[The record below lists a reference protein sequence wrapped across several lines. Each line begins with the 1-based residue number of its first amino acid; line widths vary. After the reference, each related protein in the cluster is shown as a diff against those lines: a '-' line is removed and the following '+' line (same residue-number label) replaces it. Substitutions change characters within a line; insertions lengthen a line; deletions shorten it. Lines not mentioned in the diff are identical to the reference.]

1 VSEAVDY
8 LLGELDPAE
17 TARFEAALERDAAL
31 RAEVERLRPVVT
43 RLDALPSE
51 AWAEVEPP
59 PLREPWAAAESPAA
73 GTPAPATGGESPVR
87 RGPAAGAAP
96 SRRRRSRRLVLRPA
110 IAALAA
116 TALLAAGT
124 GLGVLL
130 DRDPQPATRLVLSPL
145 DPADPQARGRVGVA
159 SDRVSL
165 RVSGLQPTPE
175 GQFYELWLL
184 GADDQLIGLGAF
196 RVDENGT
203 ATLRL
208 PLPVDPERFRYFD
221 ISLEPGDGDPGH
233 SGVSV
238 LRGPTV

>member
-1 VSEAVDY
+1 MPDAEGTPGAV
-8 LLGELDPAE
+8 E
-17 TARFEAALERDAAL
+17 TPGAHG
-31 RAEVERLRPVVT
+31 
-43 RLDALPSE
+43 
-51 AWAEVEPP
+51 
-59 PLREPWAAAESPAA
+59 AA
-73 GTPAPATGGESPVR
+73 G
-87 RGPAAGAAP
+87 
-96 SRRRRSRRLVLRPA
+96 RRRFTRGRLARGRRLVLRPA
-110 IAALAA
+110 VAAV
-116 TALLAAGT
+116 ALLAAGT

-130 DRDPQPATRLVLSPL
+130 DRDPEPATRLVLSPIEGVE
-145 DPADPQARGRVGVA
+145 PGASGRVGVS

-165 RVSGLQPTPE
+165 RVSGLQPTAE

-184 GADDQLIGLGAF
+184 GADNQLVGLGSF
-196 RVDENGT
+196 RVGDDGT